1 MVDKN
6 SRGLFNKFSAIPAH
20 IPGRNSV
27 LSMVI
32 EPYLSQVNPV
42 YNLTLY
48 SFMMER

>member
-1 MVDKN
+1 
-6 SRGLFNKFSAIPAH
+6 
-20 IPGRNSV
+20 
-27 LSMVI
+27 MVI